1 MTEHSYT
8 EKIKYALEKHGR
20 LYFNELQRLTG
31 IPRNTLTSRLKELKY
46 KKEIDNEAAS
56 RSGKVVSE
64 YFLTEYVK
72 IKRLWK
78 IDSHQ
83 KQDRKDKVKA
93 FLLIAYFAAFGYE
106 DLKIEEDPS
115 KTQLGDVMIL
125 SHNKDRI
132 QEYSLRGYKK
142 LGVSIDDLANKL
154 PGINRAAIFTYLD
167 YSEQELKRYFNSL
180 IKQKPPV
187 LTALQ
192 KRDDWAAIR
201 YVIANRDLEVF
212 IKKCWVMFYTVRSR
226 MEYTW
231 TYIRPPKPDSE
242 EAKWYATFFGTK
254 ITGELIKTME
264 KRRRALVKKNEKEKQ
279 DFVKSVYNEIKYNDV
294 NIIASYNQ
302 LLSSNYKYILRKYR
316 FIVNPLLEA
325 CYPYFLRILHKKNEI

>member
-8 EKIKYALEKHGR
+8 EKIKDALEKHGR

-46 KKEIDNEAAS
+46 KKEIYNEAAS
-56 RSGKVVSE
+56 RNGKVVSE
-64 YFLTEYVK
+64 YFLTEYTK

-78 IDSHQ
+78 IDACQ
-83 KQDRKDKVKA
+83 KQDRTDKVKA

-142 LGVSIDDLANKL
+142 LGVSIDDLVNKL
-154 PGINRAAIFTYLD
+154 PGINRAAIFTHMN

-192 KRDDWAAIR
+192 KCDDWAAIR

-226 MEYTW
+226 MEDTW
-231 TYIRPPKPDSE
+231 TYIRSPRPDSE
-242 EAKWYATFFGTK
+242 EAKWYVTFFGTK
-254 ITGELIKTME
+254 ITEELIKTME
-264 KRRRALVKKNEKEKQ
+264 KRRHALVNKNEKEKQ
-279 DFVKSVYNEIKYNDV
+279 DFVNSVYNEIKYNDV

-302 LLSSNYKYILRKYR
+302 LLSGNYKHILKKYR